1 MFNTSELLLNNA
13 LLKEC
18 VVSEVG
24 LFSVVALRHWL
35 EVWLDI

>member
-13 LLKEC
+13 EC

-35 EVWLDI
+35 EMWLDI